1 MMVCAREGS
10 ALTEL
15 PVAGMDVRDAAGFSS
30 YFSQALRER
39 IGVDRHGLWFE
50 KKSTFAFNDDVLLV
64 GVPNRHILEWLS
76 KQFRDPI
83 RAVAADLLNR
93 PVEVRFQIDPRLFQA
108 ARAHQEAA
116 KASPKPAAKTSM
128 TSLFEHLEP
137 AAKDRNARPKRRWR
151 RLNDFVVGPCNR
163 VAFAAAQSIVEEPGQ
178 GPNPLVL
185 HGPVGIGKTHLLE
198 GVFAGLKRRNPE
210 LKIIFVSAEDFTNR
224 FVSAMRFGKQSAFR
238 KQFRSCDVLLLDD
251 LHFLAKKRATQEEF
265 LHTFNALLDDGRQV
279 AVSCDCHPR
288 LNDEFMPELLDRL
301 LGGAIWGLLPPDAD
315 TRLAFLRS
323 QLSRECQR
331 PHENGACGHRT
342 SIPEEVLR
350 FVAEQLRGNMRE
362 LEGALYSIRHFSRVT
377 NRQIDLALAREALG
391 ELLRHA
397 VRTVRVADVD
407 TAVCGML
414 ELPSGA
420 LQSKQRNWSVSH
432 PRMLAIYLCRKHT
445 AASFGEIS
453 KHFGGKS
460 HSTTVAA
467 EKKVRDW
474 LSAGGSFATGGREW
488 PVREL
493 IERVERDLRQ

>member
-198 GVFAGLKRRNPE
+198 GVFAGLKRRSPD

-238 KQFRSCDVLLLDD
+238 KQFRTCDVLLLDD

-301 LGGAIWGLLPPDAD
+301 LGGAIWGLLPPDAA
-315 TRLAFLRS
+315 TRQELLRAK
-323 QLSRECQR
+323 SRPRRHVETDAR
-331 PHENGACGHRT
+331 GHRD
-342 SIPEEVLR
+342 SDIPEPVLE
-350 FVAEQLRGNMRE
+350 FLAANLRGNVRE
-362 LEGALYSIRHFSRVT
+362 LEGALHGVRHFSRVT
-377 NRQIDLALAREALG
+377 GRAIDVALAREALG

-397 VRTVRVADVD
+397 VRVVHTADVEA
-407 TAVCGML
+407 AVCGTL
-414 ELPSGA
+414 RLPAGA
-420 LQSKQRNWSVSH
+420 LQGRDRSWAVSH
-432 PRMLAIYLCRKHT
+432 PRMLAVYLCRKHT
-445 AASFGEIS
+445 AASYGEIS
-453 KHFGGKS
+453 KHFGGRS
-460 HSTTVAA
+460 HSTAVAA
-467 EKKVRDW
+467 EKTVRQW
-474 LSAGGSFATGGREW
+474 LQQNQALAIGGREW

-493 IERVERDLRQ
+493 LERIEHALMK